1 MIRMSRLADYGSVLT
16 TYMARRPLQTVHT
29 AADLATGTRLPAPTV
44 SKILKLLGKAGLL
57 VSQRGV
63 KGGYSLA
70 RHPGQITLAE
80 IIQALEGGPVALTDC
95 ATGAH
100 DLCEHETECL
110 VRHQW
115 QYINQAVYAALG
127 NITLE
132 EMAYPRRRFDGVRT
146 TAGVDTAVAGRN

>member
-1 MIRMSRLADYGSVLT
+1 MSRLADYGSMLT
-16 TYMARRPLQTVHT
+16 TFMARRPLETVHT
-29 AADLATGTRLPAPTV
+29 TADLATGTRLPAPTV

-70 RHPGQITLAE
+70 REPRTITLAE
-80 IIQALEGGPVALTDC
+80 IIQALEGGPVALTEC

-100 DLCEHETECL
+100 DSCDLETECL

-146 TAGVDTAVAGRN
+146 TASLDTAVAGRN

>member
-1 MIRMSRLADYGSVLT
+1 MIRMSKLADYGSVLT

-70 RHPGQITLAE
+70 RHPGQITLAD
-80 IIQALEGGPVALTDC
+80 IIRALEGGPVSLTDC
-95 ATGAH
+95 TSGSH
-100 DLCEHETECL
+100 DSCERETECL
-110 VRHQW
+110 VSHQW
-115 QYINQAVYAALG
+115 QYINDAVYTALD
-127 NITLE
+127 NISLE
-132 EMAYPRRRFDGVRT
+132 EMAYPRRRFDGVNT
-146 TAGVDTAVAGRN
+146 PASLNTAAAGRN

>member
-29 AADLATGTRLPAPTV
+29 AADLAAGTRLPAPTV
-44 SKILKLLGKAGLL
+44 SKILKLLAKAGLL
-57 VSQRGV
+57 VSLRGV
-63 KGGYSLA
+63 KGGYSLS
-70 RHPGQITLAE
+70 RDPGQITLAE

-95 ATGAH
+95 STGSH

-127 NITLE
+127 NVTLE
-132 EMAYPRRRFDGVRT
+132 EMAYPRRRFDSVHT
-146 TAGVDTAVAGRN
+146 TARLDQAVSGRN